1 MNIKEFLKNYSF
13 KKRHIFY
20 LLLFF
25 TALYVVTL
33 QVSCTDYVMKPDISS
48 LSKGNNNQFN
58 YDLPLDAAS
67 PWPKFR
73 CNSLQ
78 NGRSTVLPEKSG
90 LQPWEYN
97 TGKGIFSSP
106 VIDGDGNIYVGSAD
120 HYFYALDAKGKIKWR
135 HLTNE
140 IIDSSALLDDQG
152 RIFVGSGD
160 GYVYA
165 FERKKGKLLW
175 KFKAHTPA
183 EVTKLYGMKT
193 YNLNWFE
200 GNIGI
205 LKDGTLLAP
214 NDNYLVYTINR
225 ITGKPQKP
233 FKNSEM
239 GWSLP
244 AVNTET
250 GRIFFGSTFAALK
263 NTFCYDTATGKKVWK
278 NGGLGTVA
286 ASIMLTSNNPDG
298 AAVVGGFD
306 GILRAYAQ
314 DDGFQIWKFGA
325 RGHIYASPAQLSDGT
340 IVQPSADGTLY
351 AINPEDGTLKWAF
364 DTREPIRSS
373 PAVDGEDNIYF
384 GNGEGRLFCV
394 NPNGTLKWAY
404 QCITDDR
411 NDLNAS
417 PALGKKGVYVAGEN
431 GGIFFIPYDYPDSA
445 AGKRDPRCVQGPGE
459 DLPSEGNHL
468 FFTTRF
474 GGLKLKAPESID
486 ANEPLAFSLFVRK
499 KGDTVLAAIDK
510 ETLKVS
516 FSGGKEGKVN
526 VSADRKFITIIPREK
541 WTGSEGGILT
551 INLKGTFI
559 TEMSRIGLKFFG
571 GSEGGIY
578 DQTFTFKINARKNIP
593 MPYKIP
599 AKQGDASSMF
609 VLSRLAA
616 PSPAILPSW
625 NQIGFD
631 SLHYLYGIVEGK
643 GDNAVLWGVRGKLE
657 GKDKKTVVDTA
668 MNDRFP
674 LMLNHDNGLLTLF
687 NYEGFLLDFNGTWDM
702 PYAFYRLA
710 APVDTKGK
718 LTKRPALNAIA
729 RCDEIEFYGKFLK
742 LTGMSEFDTGLMY
755 IYGGSNLDIYGKGFT
770 RGPGT
775 PGDVSFSTS
784 DRAVSITVK
793 EGTLKKNA
801 HVYGLLLIDTKTG
814 KPVSANY
821 AGKTTVTSD
830 ASVIVTG
837 VTLQLDDDSFTGSAR
852 IYYMVDTY
860 PAAKGE
866 VEIK

>member
-1 MNIKEFLKNYSF
+1 MTTKELFKNYSF
-13 KKRHIFY
+13 KKRHILY
-20 LLLFF
+20 LLLFI
-25 TALYVVTL
+25 TALYVISS
-33 QVSCTDYVMKPDISS
+33 QVSCTDYIMKPEKSPPAQKDNS
-48 LSKGNNNQFN
+48 QFT

-78 NGRSTVLPEKSG
+78 NGRSTVRPEKSG
-90 LQPWEYN
+90 LRPWEYN

-106 VIDGDGNIYVGSAD
+106 VIDGDGNIYIGSAD
-120 HYFYALDAKGKIKWR
+120 HYFYALDAKGKVKWR

-140 IIDSSALLDDQG
+140 IIDSSALLDDKG

-175 KFKAHTPA
+175 KFKAHTPE
-183 EVTKLYGMKT
+183 EVTKIYGLKT
-193 YNLNWFE
+193 YNVNWFE

-214 NDNYLVYTINR
+214 NDNYLVYAINR
-225 ITGKPQKP
+225 DTGRSKEP

-244 AVNTET
+244 AVNTAT

-263 NTFCYDTATGKKVWK
+263 NTFCFDSATGKKIWK

-286 ASIMLTSNNPDG
+286 ASIMLTSKDPDG

-351 AINPEDGTLKWAF
+351 AVNPHDGTLKWAF

-394 NPNGTLKWAY
+394 NSDGTLKWAY

-431 GGIFFIPYDYPDSA
+431 GGIFFIPYDYPNSP

-459 DLPSEGNHL
+459 DLPPEGNHL

-510 ETLKVS
+510 ETLIVS

-526 VSADRKFITIIPREK
+526 VSADRTFITIIPREK
-541 WTGSEGGILT
+541 WTGSQGGTLT
-551 INLKGTFI
+551 VNLKGTFI
-559 TEMSRIGLKFFG
+559 ADMSRIGLKFFG
-571 GSEGGIY
+571 GSEGGTY
-578 DQTFTFKINARKNIP
+578 DQTFTFKIKARKKTP

-599 AKQGDASSMF
+599 AKPGDASSMF
-609 VLSRLAA
+609 VMSRLAA

-631 SLHYLYGIVEGK
+631 SLHYLYGVVEGK

-657 GKDKKTVVDTA
+657 GRDKKTVVDAA
-668 MNDRFP
+668 MGDRFP
-674 LMLNHDNGLLTLF
+674 LMLNHDNGLITLY

-710 APVDTKGK
+710 ARVDTSGK
-718 LTKRPALNAIA
+718 LIKRPALNAIA
-729 RCDEIEFYGKFLK
+729 RCDEIEFYGRFLK

-770 RGPGT
+770 QGPGS
-775 PGDVSFSTS
+775 PGEVSFSS
-784 DRAVSITVK
+784 SEGIVSISVK
-793 EGTLKKNA
+793 NGTLKKDA
-801 HVYGLLLIDTKTG
+801 HVFGLLLIDTKTG

-821 AGKTTVTSD
+821 ARKTTVTSD
-830 ASVIVTG
+830 KSGTVTG
-837 VTLQLDDDSFTGSAR
+837 VKLELDRDSISGRAR

-860 PAAKGE
+860 PASKGE
-866 VEIK
+866 IDIK